1 MLFYRLT
8 LFLLSDLS
16 EEGAFSVCTAG
27 SGGNCQGTGRD
38 CDSQCAGGSVCVGR
52 DLGKHK

>member
-16 EEGAFSVCTAG
+16 EEGAFSVPILWGAPVLH
-27 SGGNCQGTGRD
+27 SRL
-38 CDSQCAGGSVCVGR
+38 R
-52 DLGKHK
+52 W